1 VRPIADLVIYE
12 EDLSRI
18 NACLS
23 ALQRKARSAAILLID
38 TSGQLIASAGGT
50 DGLDTTPL
58 ASLAAGSIA
67 AAGALAQLL
76 GEKEFSFVFYD
87 GERKRLHLS
96 LIGSRAILLVLLD
109 QNSAVALVR
118 LQVKK
123 FSREMEDIFAELSK
137 RPDSGV
143 EGKGPASKPRIG
155 EITDDDV
162 ENLFGKG

>member
-1 VRPIADLVIYE
+1 MRSITDLVIYE

-23 ALQRKARSAAILLID
+23 SLQRKARSAAVLLID
-38 TSGQLIASAGGT
+38 TSGQLIASVGET
-50 DGLDTTPL
+50 DALDATPL

-87 GERKRLHLS
+87 GEKKRLHLS
-96 LIGSRAILLVLLD
+96 LIGGRAILLVLLD

-123 FSREMEDIFAELSK
+123 FSREIEEVFTDLSRRPDTVAEGGGPLSK
-137 RPDSGV
+137 SN
-143 EGKGPASKPRIG
+143 IG

>member
-1 VRPIADLVIYE
+1 MRPIADLVIYE

-18 NACLS
+18 NTCLS

-123 FSREMEDIFAELSK
+123 FSREMEDIFTELSR
-137 RPDSGV
+137 RPDSVAG
-143 EGKGPASKPRIG
+143 GKGSPSKPRIG

>member
-1 VRPIADLVIYE
+1 MRPITDLVIYE

-23 ALQRKARSAAILLID
+23 ALQRKARSAAVLLID
-38 TSGQLIASAGGT
+38 TSGQLIASAGET
-50 DGLDTTPL
+50 DALDTTPL
-58 ASLAAGSIA
+58 ASLAAGSVA

-96 LIGSRAILLVLLD
+96 LIGGRAILLVLLD

-118 LQVKK
+118 LQVRK
-123 FSREMEDIFAELSK
+123 FSREIEEILTELFK
-137 RPDSGV
+137 RPDPV
-143 EGKGPASKPRIG
+143 AEKGSPLSKPNIG

>member
-1 VRPIADLVIYE
+1 VRSITDLVIYE

-23 ALQRKARSAAILLID
+23 SLQRKARSAAVLLID
-38 TSGQLIASAGGT
+38 TSGQLIASVGET
-50 DGLDTTPL
+50 DALDATPL

-87 GERKRLHLS
+87 GEKKRLHLS
-96 LIGSRAILLVLLD
+96 LIGGRAILLVLLD

-123 FSREMEDIFAELSK
+123 FSREIEEVFTDLSRRPDTVAEGGGPLSK
-137 RPDSGV
+137 SN
-143 EGKGPASKPRIG
+143 IG

>member
-1 VRPIADLVIYE
+1 VRSITDLVIYE

-23 ALQRKARSAAILLID
+23 SLQRKARSAAVLLID
-38 TSGQLIASAGGT
+38 TSGQLIASVGET
-50 DGLDTTPL
+50 DALDATPL

-87 GERKRLHLS
+87 GEQKRLHLS
-96 LIGSRAILLVLLD
+96 LIGGRAILLVLLD

-123 FSREMEDIFAELSK
+123 FSREIEEVFTDLSRRPDTVAEGGGPLSK
-137 RPDSGV
+137 SN
-143 EGKGPASKPRIG
+143 IG

>member
-1 VRPIADLVIYE
+1 MRPIADLVIYE

-18 NACLS
+18 NACLA

-38 TSGQLIASAGGT
+38 TSGQLIASTGAT

-109 QNSAVALVR
+109 EHSAVALVR

-123 FSREMEDIFAELSK
+123 FSREMEDIFTELSR
-137 RPDSGV
+137 RPNSGV
-143 EGKGPASKPRIG
+143 EGKNSPSKPAIG

-162 ENLFGKG
+162 ENLFGKD

>member
-1 VRPIADLVIYE
+1 VRSITDLVIYE

-23 ALQRKARSAAILLID
+23 SLQRKARSAAVLLID
-38 TSGQLIASAGGT
+38 TSGQLIASVGET
-50 DGLDTTPL
+50 DALDATPL

-87 GERKRLHLS
+87 GEQKRLHLS
-96 LIGSRAILLVLLD
+96 LIGGRAILLVLLD

-123 FSREMEDIFAELSK
+123 FSREIEEVFTDLSRRPNPLAEGGGPLSK
-137 RPDSGV
+137 SN
-143 EGKGPASKPRIG
+143 IG

>member
-1 VRPIADLVIYE
+1 VRPIANLVIYE

-123 FSREMEDIFAELSK
+123 FSREMEDIFTELSK
-137 RPDSGV
+137 RPDAGV
-143 EGKGPASKPRIG
+143 EGKNPRSKPAIG

>member
-1 VRPIADLVIYE
+1 MRSITDLVIYE

-23 ALQRKARSAAILLID
+23 SLQRKARSAAVLLID
-38 TSGQLIASAGGT
+38 TSGQLIASVGET
-50 DGLDTTPL
+50 DALDATPL

-109 QNSAVALVR
+109 ENSAVALVR

-123 FSREMEDIFAELSK
+123 FSREIEEVFTDLSRRPDTVAEGGGPLSK
-137 RPDSGV
+137 SN
-143 EGKGPASKPRIG
+143 IG

>member
-1 VRPIADLVIYE
+1 MRPIADLVIYE

-38 TSGQLIASAGGT
+38 TSGQLIASAGAT

-123 FSREMEDIFAELSK
+123 FSREMEDIFTELSR
-137 RPDSGV
+137 RPNSGA
-143 EGKGPASKPRIG
+143 EGKSSPSKPAIG

>member
-1 VRPIADLVIYE
+1 MRPLSDLVIYE

-18 NACLS
+18 IACLS
-23 ALQRKARSAAILLID
+23 ALQQKARSAATLLID
-38 TSGQLIASAGGT
+38 TSGQLIASAGETGP
-50 DGLDTTPL
+50 LDMTPL

-96 LIGSRAILLVLLD
+96 VIGGRAILLVLLD
-109 QNSAVALVR
+109 QHSAVALVR

-123 FSREMEDIFAELSK
+123 VSRDMEDIFRDLSR
-137 RPDSGV
+137 RPTPVAG
-143 EGKGPASKPRIG
+143 EGPSRSRIG
-155 EITDDDV
+155 EITDADV
-162 ENLFGKG
+162 DNLFNKG

>member
-1 VRPIADLVIYE
+1 MRSITDLVIYE

-23 ALQRKARSAAILLID
+23 SLQRKARSAAVLLID
-38 TSGQLIASAGGT
+38 TSGQLIASVGET
-50 DGLDTTPL
+50 DSLDTTPL

-87 GERKRLHLS
+87 GEQKRLHLS
-96 LIGSRAILLVLLD
+96 LIGGRAILLVLLD

-123 FSREMEDIFAELSK
+123 FSREIEEVFTDLSK
-137 RPDSGV
+137 RPDRV
-143 EGKGPASKPRIG
+143 AEGGNPLSKPNIG

-162 ENLFGKG
+162 DNLFGKG

>member
-1 VRPIADLVIYE
+1 MHPIADLIIYE
-12 EDLSRI
+12 DDLSRI

-23 ALQRKARSAAILLID
+23 SLQRKARSTAVLLID

-50 DGLDTTPL
+50 NGLDATPL

-118 LQVKK
+118 IQVKK
-123 FSREMEDIFAELSK
+123 FSREIEDIFKQLSERPERVGKEGGPLSK
-137 RPDSGV
+137 ST
-143 EGKGPASKPRIG
+143 IG

-162 ENLFGKG
+162 EHLFDKG

>member
-1 VRPIADLVIYE
+1 VRSITDLVIYE

-23 ALQRKARSAAILLID
+23 SLQRKARSAAVLLID
-38 TSGQLIASAGGT
+38 TSGQLIASVGET
-50 DGLDTTPL
+50 DALDATPL

-87 GERKRLHLS
+87 GEKKRLHLS
-96 LIGSRAILLVLLD
+96 LIGGRAILLVLLD

-123 FSREMEDIFAELSK
+123 FSREIEEVFTDLSRRPDPLAEGGGPLSK
-137 RPDSGV
+137 SN
-143 EGKGPASKPRIG
+143 IG

>member
-1 VRPIADLVIYE
+1 VRPITDLVIYE

-23 ALQRKARSAAILLID
+23 ALQRKAKSAAVLLID
-38 TSGQLIASAGGT
+38 TSGQLIASTGET
-50 DGLDTTPL
+50 DALDTTPL

-87 GERKRLHLS
+87 GERTRLHLS

-123 FSREMEDIFAELSK
+123 FSREIEEVFTDLSK
-137 RPDSGV
+137 RPDRV
-143 EGKGPASKPRIG
+143 AEGGNPRAKPNMG

-162 ENLFGKG
+162 ETLFGKG

>member
-1 VRPIADLVIYE
+1 VRPIANLVIYE

-23 ALQRKARSAAILLID
+23 ALQRKAKSAAVLLID
-38 TSGQLIASAGGT
+38 TSGQLIATAGET
-50 DGLDTTPL
+50 DALDTTPL

-109 QNSAVALVR
+109 ENSAVALVR

-123 FSREMEDIFAELSK
+123 FSREMEDIFTDLSRRSDAVAE
-137 RPDSGV
+137 
-143 EGKGPASKPRIG
+143 KGGSPAKPRIG

>member
-1 VRPIADLVIYE
+1 MRSITDLVIYE

-23 ALQRKARSAAILLID
+23 SLQRKARSAAVLLID
-38 TSGQLIASAGGT
+38 TSGQLIASVGET
-50 DGLDTTPL
+50 DALDATPL

-96 LIGSRAILLVLLD
+96 LIGGRAILLVLLD

-118 LQVKK
+118 LQVRK
-123 FSREMEDIFAELSK
+123 FSREIEEILTELSR
-137 RPDSGV
+137 RPDPV
-143 EGKGPASKPRIG
+143 AEGGNPRLKPPIG

>member
-1 VRPIADLVIYE
+1 MQPIASLVIYE

-18 NACLS
+18 NTCLS
-23 ALQRKARSAAILLID
+23 ALQDKARSSTVLLID
-38 TSGQLIASAGGT
+38 TSGQLIATAGGT

-76 GEKEFSFVFYD
+76 GEQEFSFVFYD

-96 LIGSRAILLVLLD
+96 LVGGKAILLVLLD
-109 QNSAVALVR
+109 QNTAIPLVR

-123 FSREMEDIFAELSK
+123 FSRDLLNIFRELAK
-137 RPDSGV
+137 RSE
-143 EGKGPASKPRIG
+143 EGGGRGRSFADEEGG
-155 EITDDDV
+155 EITEDDV
-162 ENLFGKG
+162 DNLFGKS

>member
-1 VRPIADLVIYE
+1 MRSITDLVIYE

-23 ALQRKARSAAILLID
+23 SLQRKARSAAVLLID
-38 TSGQLIASAGGT
+38 TSGQLIASVGETSA
-50 DGLDTTPL
+50 LDATPL

-87 GERKRLHLS
+87 GEQKRLHLS

-123 FSREMEDIFAELSK
+123 FSREIEEVFIDLSK
-137 RPDSGV
+137 RPDPV
-143 EGKGPASKPRIG
+143 AKGGSPLSKPNMG
-155 EITDDDV
+155 EITDDEV

>member
-1 VRPIADLVIYE
+1 MRPITNLVIYE

-23 ALQRKARSAAILLID
+23 SLQRKARSAAVLLIE

-50 DGLDTTPL
+50 DALDTTPL

-96 LIGSRAILLVLLD
+96 LIGGRAILLVLLD

-123 FSREMEDIFAELSK
+123 FSREIEEIFTELSK
-137 RPDSGV
+137 RPDPV
-143 EGKGPASKPRIG
+143 AEGGNPPIG

>member
-1 VRPIADLVIYE
+1 MRSITDLVIYE

-23 ALQRKARSAAILLID
+23 SLQRKARSAAVLLID
-38 TSGQLIASAGGT
+38 TSGQLIASVGET
-50 DGLDTTPL
+50 DALDATPL

-87 GERKRLHLS
+87 GEQKRLHLS
-96 LIGSRAILLVLLD
+96 LIGGRAILLVLLD

-123 FSREMEDIFAELSK
+123 FSREIEEVFTDLSK
-137 RPDSGV
+137 RPDTV
-143 EGKGPASKPRIG
+143 AEGGNPLSKPNIG

-162 ENLFGKG
+162 ENLFRKG

>member
-1 VRPIADLVIYE
+1 MRPIADLVIYE

-38 TSGQLIASAGGT
+38 TSGQLIASTGAT

-109 QNSAVALVR
+109 EHSAVALVR

-123 FSREMEDIFAELSK
+123 FSREMEDIFTELSR
-137 RPDSGV
+137 RPNSGV
-143 EGKGPASKPRIG
+143 EGKSPSKPAIG

>member
-1 VRPIADLVIYE
+1 MRPIADLVIYE

-123 FSREMEDIFAELSK
+123 FSKEMEDIFAEVSR
-137 RPDSGV
+137 RPDSVVG
-143 EGKGPASKPRIG
+143 GKSPPSKPSIG

-162 ENLFGKG
+162 ENLFGKD

>member
-1 VRPIADLVIYE
+1 MRPITNLVIYE

-23 ALQRKARSAAILLID
+23 SLQRKARSAAVLLID
-38 TSGQLIASAGGT
+38 TSGQLIASAGET
-50 DGLDTTPL
+50 DALDTTPL
-58 ASLAAGSIA
+58 ASLAAGSVA

-96 LIGSRAILLVLLD
+96 LIGGRAILLVLLD
-109 QNSAVALVR
+109 ENSAVALVR

-123 FSREMEDIFAELSK
+123 FSREMEEIFIELSK
-137 RPDSGV
+137 RPDPV
-143 EGKGPASKPRIG
+143 AEGGNPLAKPNIG

>member
-1 VRPIADLVIYE
+1 VRPLSDLILYE

-18 NACLS
+18 TTCLS
-23 ALQRKARSAAILLID
+23 ALQHKARSAAVVLID
-38 TSGQLIASAGGT
+38 TSGQLIAEVGDTAA
-50 DGLDTTPL
+50 LDMTPL

-96 LIGSRAILLVLLD
+96 VIGARAILLVLLE

-123 FSREMEDIFAELSK
+123 FSRDIADIVAELSA
-137 RPDSGV
+137 RPAPADG
-143 EGKGPASKPRIG
+143 EGRTRSAISD
-155 EITDDDV
+155 ITEADV
-162 ENLFGKG
+162 DNLFEKG